1 MELYRKMCYTLGA
14 DIRRKV
20 SHMNYLTDC
29 CVLLLYC
36 FCSLLF
42 LPLDTA
48 FIAAFFLAVSI
59 SMFLYVY
66 PDFRVR
72 CLVTAGYA
80 ATLFLSAPLIRFLP
94 LVLYTF
100 YFPWQEKPSLAH
112 PFHKEPAGQEN
123 APSAGRPRC
132 AAAAFA
138 AAYLSGVPVWAA
150 AYLPGAAALAGLIF
164 QTVPLR
170 RLPLLFFT
178 GTGCLLSI
186 LLRRKTDSYETLVAV
201 YRKTRDDDTEIKLL
215 LQEKNQSLLEKQDY
229 EIYAATLNER
239 NRIAREIH
247 DNVGHMLTRSILMVG
262 ALKTVNKNDAL
273 SVPLCQ
279 LDETLNLAMNSIRE
293 SVHDLHDRSINLEGS
308 LRTLAD
314 DFTFCPVSLQ
324 YDMSADVPADIKYC
338 FIAVVKEALVNIS
351 RHSNATAARILA
363 QEHPAFY
370 RLSVSDNGTGN
381 SKTDASGTGG
391 IGLINMQSRVAS
403 LKGTLQIFRNRGFC
417 VFITIPKNIT

>member
-1 MELYRKMCYTLGA
+1 MRCGGFRGGVSFRGPGLGGS
-14 DIRRKV
+14 V
-20 SHMNYLTDC
+20 SSRSGSSCRAHIPDGSSPQTA
-29 CVLLLYC
+29 
-36 FCSLLF
+36 
-42 LPLDTA
+42 A
-48 FIAAFFLAVSI
+48 FI
-59 SMFLYVY
+59 
-66 PDFRVR
+66 
-72 CLVTAGYA
+72 
-80 ATLFLSAPLIRFLP
+80 
-94 LVLYTF
+94 
-100 YFPWQEKPSLAH
+100 
-112 PFHKEPAGQEN
+112 
-123 APSAGRPRC
+123 
-132 AAAAFA
+132 
-138 AAYLSGVPVWAA
+138 
-150 AYLPGAAALAGLIF
+150 
-164 QTVPLR
+164 
-170 RLPLLFFT
+170 FT

-262 ALKTVNKNDAL
+262 ALKTVNKNDTL

-351 RHSNATAARILA
+351 RHSNASAARILA

-381 SKTDASGTGG
+381 SKTDAYGAGG

-403 LKGTLQIFRNRGFC
+403 LKERCRFSGIAASAFLLRFQKTSHKGIS
-417 VFITIPKNIT
+417 TK